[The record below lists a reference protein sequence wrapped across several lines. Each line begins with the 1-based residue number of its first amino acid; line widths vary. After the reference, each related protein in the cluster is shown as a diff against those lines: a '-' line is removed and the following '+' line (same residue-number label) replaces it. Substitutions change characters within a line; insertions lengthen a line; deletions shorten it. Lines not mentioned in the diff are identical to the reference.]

1 MSNSEIIQLPIV
13 LAGYDV
19 KQYQYMKQ
27 KDPNK
32 KKIVKKQRPY
42 PEIKYTELTKLY
54 FMLNAFE

>member
-13 LAGYDV
+13 LAGYDI

-27 KDPNK
+27 QDPIK

-42 PEIKYTELTKLY
+42 PEIKVH
-54 FMLNAFE
+54 